1 MNLKSHF
8 VTIAKYNTWAN
19 ARLYK
24 MARELPNEAYR
35 KNVGAYFG
43 SLQGTLNHILNADRI
58 WMRRMTGTGE
68 HPDKLNAIAFAD
80 LPSLQAAREAE
91 DDRILQFVEG
101 LTDADLDQEWSYH
114 TLDGKPQRQ
123 PLSEILAHF
132 FNHQTHHRGQAH
144 TILTLL
150 GVAEPASLDLLM
162 MFREARGS

>member
-24 MARELPNEAYR
+24 MAFELPDEAYR

-43 SLQGTLNHILNADRI
+43 SLQGTLNHILTADRI

-68 HPDKLNAIAFAD
+68 HPDKLNAISFDD
-80 LPSLQAAREAE
+80 LSSLQTAREAE

-101 LTDADLDQEWSYH
+101 LTEADLDQEWSYH
-114 TLDGKPQRQ
+114 TLDGTLHHQ
-123 PLSEILAHF
+123 PLHEILAHF

-144 TILTLL
+144 DILTAL
-150 GVAEPASLDLLM
+150 GVAKPAPLDLLL
-162 MFREARGS
+162 MFREARAV

>member
-8 VTIAKYNTWAN
+8 VTIAKYNAWAN

-24 MARELPNEAYR
+24 MARELPDEAYR

-68 HPDKLNAIAFAD
+68 HPDKLNAIAFED

-91 DDRILQFVEG
+91 DDRILQFIEG

-114 TLDGKPQRQ
+114 TLDGAPQRQ
-123 PLSEILAHF
+123 PLYETLAHF

-144 TILTLL
+144 AILTAL
-150 GVAEPASLDLLM
+150 GVAEPAPLDLLM
-162 MFREARGS
+162 MFREIKAS